1 MAVKEGKIIAVGDL
15 EVEATVMNGRIT
27 YFAAPQGMYH
37 H

>member
-1 MAVKEGKIIAVGDL
+1 MAVKGNIIAVGDL

-27 YFAAPQGMYH
+27 YFAEPQGIYH